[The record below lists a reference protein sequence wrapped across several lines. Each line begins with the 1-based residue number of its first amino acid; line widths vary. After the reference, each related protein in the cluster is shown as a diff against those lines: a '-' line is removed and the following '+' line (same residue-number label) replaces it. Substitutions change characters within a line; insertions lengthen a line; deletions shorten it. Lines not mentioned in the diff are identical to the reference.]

1 LKIEK
6 PTLKT
11 AVPGDLTLGLPY
23 RTLTNILR
31 FIEEMDNVVKGFSD
45 KDNLLYGSE
54 IKFYS
59 NSVKLDKNL
68 ETNIK
73 KLYAIGDGAGLTR
86 GLMMA
91 SCAGIYLGR
100 NLFK

>member
-1 LKIEK
+1 
-6 PTLKT
+6 
-11 AVPGDLTLGLPY
+11 LGLPY

-31 FIEEMDNVVKGFSD
+31 FIKEMGKVIKGFAN
-45 KDNLLYGSE
+45 KDNLLYEPE

-73 KLYAIGDGAGLTR
+73 NLYAIGDGAGLTR
-86 GLMMA
+86 GPMMA
-91 SCAGIYLGR
+91 SCTGIYLGR
-100 NLFK
+100 NLFE